1 MQINTLAR
9 AARLPFLLLTPVCI
23 LLAYAIAQLT
33 TTAPSL
39 PDTVMILIGA
49 LAAHVAVNLLN
60 EYQDFQSGLD
70 LQTVKTPFSGG
81 SGALPD
87 NPEGVRIVLLGAIVS
102 LAIVVWVGIHFI
114 SSKGTLVL
122 LPMGFCGVLLII
134 GYTKYVNRLPWVC
147 LLAPGL
153 GFGILM
159 VLSSVLL
166 LSGGITAQALMLAM
180 IPFFQVNNLLLL
192 NQFPDID
199 ADKKFGR
206 NHFPIAFGTA
216 NSARIYRLFALLPFV
231 IITLMI
237 LLGSLPWLSLIA
249 LVPALPALA
258 VIAAVVE
265 HHDTMVKHPKYLGMN
280 VLVTLSTPA
289 LLAVSLLLS

>member
-180 IPFFQVNNLLLL
+180 IPFFSGKQPLAA
-192 NQFPDID
+192 Q
-199 ADKKFGR
+199 
-206 NHFPIAFGTA
+206 PI
-216 NSARIYRLFALLPFV
+216 SRY
-231 IITLMI
+231 
-237 LLGSLPWLSLIA
+237 
-249 LVPALPALA
+249 
-258 VIAAVVE
+258 
-265 HHDTMVKHPKYLGMN
+265 
-280 VLVTLSTPA
+280 
-289 LLAVSLLLS
+289 